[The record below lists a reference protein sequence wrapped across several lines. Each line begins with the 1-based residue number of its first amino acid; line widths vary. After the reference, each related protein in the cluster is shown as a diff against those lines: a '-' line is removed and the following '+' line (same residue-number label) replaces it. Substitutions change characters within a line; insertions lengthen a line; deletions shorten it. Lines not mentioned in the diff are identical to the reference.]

1 MIGSFSFLKFLYH
14 ELTRYC
20 LCLTD
25 DPLPKVVILGRLSL
39 SGDRTPSS
47 PSAQGYQTFF
57 YFVTLV
63 TEIPVIVLFL
73 FRNFYN
79 K

>member
-14 ELTRYC
+14 ELTQSC

-25 DPLPKVVILGRLSL
+25 DPVPKVVILGRLSL
-39 SGDRTPSS
+39 CGDRTPSP
-47 PSAQGYQTFF
+47 PSAQGNPTFF

-63 TEIPVIVLFL
+63 TEIRGIVLFL
-73 FRNFYN
+73 FSNFYN